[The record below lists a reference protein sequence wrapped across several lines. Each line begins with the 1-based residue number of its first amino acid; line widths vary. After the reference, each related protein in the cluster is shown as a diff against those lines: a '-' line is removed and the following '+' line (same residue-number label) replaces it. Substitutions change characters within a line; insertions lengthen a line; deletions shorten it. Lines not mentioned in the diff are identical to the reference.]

1 MNQQITNLRAFAIML
16 IVLGHSII
24 IYDTNFALLSTDV
37 KMPLFQTLKHLVS
50 FIQLKL
56 FFSIS
61 GFLMCYKVI
70 KWQERTVNEIFKG
83 SASFIWNK
91 FKRLMIPMLCVCFLY
106 MDPIKLLIG
115 VPDYALSWDFAAQ
128 QLTCTNIGHLWFLP
142 CLFII
147 FIVMFFLLALVRNSK
162 IGHIALFLVL
172 ALLTY
177 KSGIFPKVFQLNEVA
192 YYMSFFYLGY
202 LINRVKIAFPEYK
215 LRFKYIFAAML
226 IIVIGGGVLCKIT
239 SIGYEFYLSIVV
251 VVLCYAIMPASRNRV
266 IDTISNNSYGIYL
279 FHSPLIYITAIYTP
293 NINPWLM
300 LFINFLA
307 FGFVAYVIT
316 YLLDNSRLR
325 FIVGK
330 Y

>member
-1 MNQQITNLRAFAIML
+1 ML
-16 IVLGHSII
+16 IL
-24 IYDTNFALLSTDV
+24 
-37 KMPLFQTLKHLVS
+37 
-50 FIQLKL
+50 
-56 FFSIS
+56 
-61 GFLMCYKVI
+61 
-70 KWQERTVNEIFKG
+70 
-83 SASFIWNK
+83 
-91 FKRLMIPMLCVCFLY
+91 
-106 MDPIKLLIG
+106 
-115 VPDYALSWDFAAQ
+115 
-128 QLTCTNIGHLWFLP
+128 
-142 CLFII
+142 
-147 FIVMFFLLALVRNSK
+147 
-162 IGHIALFLVL
+162 
-172 ALLTY
+172 
-177 KSGIFPKVFQLNEVA
+177 
-192 YYMSFFYLGY
+192 
-202 LINRVKIAFPEYK
+202 
-215 LRFKYIFAAML
+215 
-226 IIVIGGGVLCKIT
+226 VIGGGVLWKIT